1 MLRKHPVEPLDAAQA
16 FRKAAD
22 YCVSQEHCIG
32 EVRMKMKQWGIN
44 NNLIDTTI
52 DKLIDEGFI
61 DEQRYASAFVRGKF
75 KLFDW
80 GKIKIANELRMKGI
94 PSGQISAALNEID
107 ENEYLETIK
116 SLINKRLDPNKQPS
130 REERSRIFNYLM
142 GKGFETEIIM
152 KAINA
157 AFEAE

>member
-1 MLRKHPVEPLDAAQA
+1 MLRKQSGEPLDAAQA

-22 YCVSQEHCIG
+22 YCVSQDRCIV

-44 NNLIDTTI
+44 NNLIDNTI

-61 DEQRYASAFVRGKF
+61 DEKRYASAFARGKF

-80 GKIKIANELRMKGI
+80 GKIKIANELKMKGI
-94 PSGQISAALNEID
+94 PSHLVKDALNEID
-107 ENEYLETIK
+107 ENEYQETIK
-116 SLINKRLDPNKQPS
+116 SLIDKRLGSGKQPS
-130 REERSRIFNYLM
+130 REERAKMFNYLM

-152 KAINA
+152 KAISKN
-157 AFEAE
+157 FENE

>member
-1 MLRKHPVEPLDAAQA
+1 MLKKQSGEPLDAAQA

-32 EVRMKMKQWGIN
+32 EVRFKMKQWGIN
-44 NNLIDTTI
+44 NNLINSTI
-52 DKLIDEGFI
+52 DQLIDEGFI
-61 DEQRYASAFVRGKF
+61 DEKRYASAFARGKF

-94 PSGQISAALNEID
+94 PSGLVSEALNEID
-107 ENEYLETIK
+107 EDEYKETVK
-116 SLINKRLDPNKQPS
+116 SLINKKLGSNKQPS
-130 REERSRIFNYLM
+130 RGERSKIFNYLM

-152 KAINA
+152 KAMNNN
-157 AFEAE
+157 FETE